1 MSITMK
7 ELAKLANVDTST
19 VSRALNGHPAISAQ
33 VRDDIK
39 KLARRHNYQ
48 KRRTRRK
55 TLAYFIDKD
64 YFLND
69 SQYFNAIIESME
81 TSAKENGYMFRFIS
95 IGKDDCN
102 GSRGPFDTKD
112 LAGALITSYYRKDLL
127 DALDQENIPVVL
139 VDYYLPGRPYCSIL
153 TDSTYGIMRGFEYL
167 HNLGHR
173 RIAYIT
179 GNTSRDVEF
188 YDRLVTFRRAHEIYS
203 VPLDESLVV
212 QAGGSISGGYE
223 ATAELLSRVRPTAV
237 MCSTDVH
244 AIGALEAVKQAGLS
258 IPGDISI
265 LGFDGIDLG
274 AEVIPSLSTVST
286 PQRTI
291 GGLAVGTL
299 CRLMDGEQVPCT
311 KMMVKPELVIRQS
324 TGLCKVREHEQNN
337 ETKFI

>member
-1 MSITMK
+1 MK

-19 VSRALNGHPAISAQ
+19 VSRALNGHPSISDQ
-33 VRDDIK
+33 VRDEIRE
-39 KLARRHNYQ
+39 LARKHKYQ

-69 SQYFNAIIESME
+69 SQYFNAIIEGIE
-81 TSAKENGYMFRFIS
+81 TSAKENGYTFQFIS
-95 IGKDDCN
+95 IGKDGGN
-102 GSRGPFDTKD
+102 GSQAPVGTSD
-112 LAGALITSYYRKDLL
+112 LAGALVTSYYREDLM
-127 DALDQENIPVVL
+127 DALDKEGIPVVL
-139 VDYYLPGRPYCSIL
+139 VDYYLPGRDYCSIL
-153 TDSTYGIMRGFEYL
+153 TDSIYGIMSGFGYL

-173 RIAYIT
+173 KIAYVT
-179 GNTSRDVEF
+179 GDTSRDVEF
-188 YDRLVTFRRAHEIYS
+188 YDRIVTFRRAHEIYGM
-203 VPLDESLVV
+203 PFDESLV
-212 QAGGSISGGYE
+212 AKAEANISGGYA
-223 ATAELLSRVRPTAV
+223 ATAELLSKRRPTAI

-258 IPGDISI
+258 SPGDISV

-274 AEVIPSLSTVST
+274 AEVIPSLSTIAT

-291 GGLAVGTL
+291 GELAVATL

-324 TGLCKVREHEQNN
+324 TGPCGLRPK
-337 ETKFI
+337 KGF